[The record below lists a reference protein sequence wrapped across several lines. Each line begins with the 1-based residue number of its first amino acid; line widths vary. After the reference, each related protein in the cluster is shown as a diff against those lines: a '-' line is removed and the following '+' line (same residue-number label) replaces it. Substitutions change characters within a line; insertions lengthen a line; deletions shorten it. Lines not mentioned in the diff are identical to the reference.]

1 AFRRPVDALVGH
13 AVPGDAVPGDLE
25 VVDLLKGGLARRF
38 LVVFVR
44 RVGRPAARRGEH
56 LARDELLGE
65 REALRRAEVVDLA
78 ARRPGPPQ
86 LDRDVPGGA
95 VARFEARL
103 TPGPGQR
110 EPA

>member
-1 AFRRPVDALVGH
+1 
-13 AVPGDAVPGDLE
+13 
-25 VVDLLKGGLARRF
+25 
-38 LVVFVR
+38 
-44 RVGRPAARRGEH
+44 RPAARRGEH

-110 EPA
+110 EPAASPHGDAGVARDVGEVADPAEHVVAAVEFEALPVALDRARS